1 MNRLNGLI
9 IILILMGLFSLGCEQ
24 EKSDGLFDPNDTYK
38 PDPVITAIDPAN
50 SALAGIVE
58 ITISGQNFSPIKE
71 NNFVYFGKTRAQV
84 LAASATQLKVLS
96 PNIVVDSTSIKVSVI
111 GAISF
116 SNLMPY
122 QLVRGVGEY
131 GGFGDFDDPFV
142 LECDRNENL
151 YVALSGKKVVKIL
164 PDETRSDYGTT
175 TFSLYS
181 SMKFGP
187 DGYLYIARVI
197 KALYRIPP
205 GGGAAVKWISTPGQ
219 VYDFDFLA
227 NGMMY
232 AGGKGDSLYLIRPDG
247 SALGVAGY
255 PNTYVKAV
263 RIYNGYV
270 YVGGKDNT
278 ANRQFIWRNQILPDN
293 RVTTKELYFDWGAN
307 IDLNSEI
314 LSMTFSQNGDL
325 YVGTDS
331 LAASAMYVVH
341 PDQTFE
347 PQYPTVL
354 TSASHSF
361 YSLSWGT
368 ESFLYAARRSGNMKL
383 TRVLKINMLKS
394 GAPYFGRP

>member
-1 MNRLNGLI
+1 MNRLHGLI
-9 IILILMGLFSLGCEQ
+9 ILLLLFCMFSIGCEG
-24 EKSDGLFDPNDTYK
+24 EKSQKLYDPNSVYN
-38 PDPVITAIDPAN
+38 PDPVITAIEPPD
-50 SALAGIVE
+50 SALAGIV
-58 ITISGQNFSPIKE
+58 TIKLTGQNFSPVLE
-71 NNFVYFGKTRAQV
+71 NNFVHFGKTKATV
-84 LAASATQLKVLS
+84 LEASETQLVVQS
-96 PNIVVDSTSIKVSVI
+96 PNTVVAATMVKASVL

-122 QLVRGVGEY
+122 KLIRGVGEY
-131 GGFGDFDDPFV
+131 GGFGDFDDPYI

-151 YVALSGKKVVKIL
+151 YVALGGKKVVKIL
-164 PDETRSDYGTT
+164 PDETRADFGTT
-175 TFSLYS
+175 TFSLFS

-187 DGYLYIARVI
+187 DGYLYIGRVI

-219 VYDFDFLA
+219 VYDFDFVA

-232 AGGKGDSLYLIRPDG
+232 TGGKGDSLYLIKPDG
-247 SALGVAGY
+247 SALGVADY

-263 RIYNGYV
+263 RVYDGYV

-278 ANRQFIWRNQILPDN
+278 ANQQYIWRNQILTEN
-293 RVTTKELYFDWGAN
+293 RVAAKELYFDWGAN

-331 LAASAMYVVH
+331 LAAAAMYVVH

-347 PQYPTVL
+347 PLYPTVL
-354 TSASHSF
+354 TSTSSSF
-361 YSLSWGT
+361 YSLSWGNG
-368 ESFLYAARRSGNMKL
+368 SFLYAVRRSGRMKQ
-383 TRVLKINMLKS
+383 TRVIKINMLKE
-394 GAPYFGRP
+394 GAPYYGRP

>member
-1 MNRLNGLI
+1 M
-9 IILILMGLFSLGCEQ
+9 
-24 EKSDGLFDPNDTYK
+24 
-38 PDPVITAIDPAN
+38 AIDPAN

-58 ITISGQNFSPIKE
+58 ITISGQNFSPVKE
-71 NNFVYFGKTRAQV
+71 NNFVYFGKTKAKV
-84 LAASATQLKVLS
+84 LQASATQLKVQS
-96 PNIVVDSTSIKVSVI
+96 PNIVVDSTMVKVSVL

-116 SNLMPY
+116 SNLLPY

-131 GGFGDFDDPFV
+131 GGFGDFDDSFV

-151 YVALSGKKVVKIL
+151 YVALGGKKVVKIL
-164 PDETRSDYGTT
+164 PDETRADYGTT
-175 TFSLYS
+175 TFALFS

-187 DGYLYIARVI
+187 DGYLYIGRVI

-219 VYDFDFLA
+219 VYDFDFVTG
-227 NGMMY
+227 GMMY
-232 AGGKGDSLYLIRPDG
+232 AGGKGDSLYLIRPNG

-263 RIYNGYV
+263 RVYDGYV

-278 ANRQFIWRNQILPDN
+278 ANQQYIWRNQILADN
-293 RVTTKELYFDWGAN
+293 RVAAKELYFDWGAN

-331 LAASAMYVVH
+331 LAAAAMYVVH

-347 PQYPTVL
+347 PLYPTVL
-354 TSASHSF
+354 TSASNSF
-361 YSLSWGT
+361 YSLSWGN
-368 ESFLYAARRSGNMKL
+368 ESFLYAARRSGKMKQ
-383 TRVLKINMLKS
+383 TRVIKINMLKN
-394 GAPYFGRP
+394 GAPYYGRP